1 MSIVYAVERYSE
13 ANELYLQY
21 TSDNLEVAKQRFET
35 LKQYTG
41 KNERLR
47 LITLD
52 KKDNTEEELL
62 VEHRG

>member
-21 TSDNLEVAKQRFET
+21 TSDNLETAKQRFET

>member
-1 MSIVYAVERYSE
+1 MSIIYAVERYSE
-13 ANELYLQY
+13 SNELYLQY
-21 TSDNLEVAKQRFET
+21 TSDNLETAKHRFET